1 MIEAI
6 AFCPQAPVVV
16 PDLAAGAAAEL
27 AELRTACTA
36 TITQV
41 AAGGRQIVLL
51 GAANASAY
59 YPASS
64 RGSLAAFGVPLEVQL
79 GEPTGAGEP
88 DLPPALTVGAWLV
101 EAALG
106 PGSGTVGI
114 AVGPD
119 FATSRA
125 AADLRELVDAREIAL
140 VVAADGTARRSLTAP
155 GYLDER
161 AASYDDAIVQA
172 LRTGDAA
179 ALGHLDPDV
188 GEQLLAAGVPAWRA
202 VANLAAGQ
210 SWTAEMLYVDDPY
223 GVAYLVAAWTRRA

>member
-1 MIEAI
+1 VIEAI

-36 TITQV
+36 TITHV

-114 AVGPD
+114 A
-119 FATSRA
+119 
-125 AADLRELVDAREIAL
+125 LI
-140 VVAADGTARRSLTAP
+140 VAADGTARRSLTAP

-179 ALGHLDPDV
+179 ALGHLDPDL